1 MGVIYKITNKI
12 NHKIYIGQTRV
23 TEPQRWQQHVW
34 YANNCPNRDSL
45 LLCYAIRK
53 YGKENF
59 QREIIEEC
67 DNDLLNKREIYW
79 INYYNSTDK
88 NVGYNLTLGG
98 EACSKYS
105 DKEILTA
112 FEQEKSVTRA
122 SRAIGMNR
130 NAFSRRL
137 QAMGY
142 TTTREVPIEQYSLQ
156 GELLNIYS
164 NATVA
169 AEETGV
175 NFHSITSSNTITSGG
190 YIWRRVNEI
199 ETIEDL
205 VNKLSR
211 NIPALQGIEQYDTN
225 GNLLAIFDSAG
236 HASKETGINISS
248 IKAAGD
254 GKQASAGGYL
264 WRRIY
269 KGLDYTIMLN
279 NYLLSSSCCQIEEID
294 NEENIIQTFE
304 SATKAE
310 KLLGWSYNSIKKV
323 CDGKAKH
330 THNRYFRYSNP
341 LKRKL
346 LNERNG

>member
-34 YANNCPNRDSL
+34 YANNYPNKDSL

-59 QREIIEEC
+59 HREIIEEC
-67 DNDLLNKREIYW
+67 DNNSLNEREVYW
-79 INYYNSTDK
+79 INHYNSTDK
-88 NVGYNLTLGG
+88 NIGYNLALGG
-98 EACSKYS
+98 NACCKYS
-105 DKEILTA
+105 DAEILKA
-112 FEQEKSVTRA
+112 FEQEKSVVRA
-122 SRAIGMNR
+122 SQIIGMSR
-130 NAFSRRL
+130 NAFSKRL

-142 TTTREVPIEQYSLQ
+142 ITTRETPVEQYSLQ

-169 AEETGV
+169 AEETNV
-175 NFHSITSSNTITSGG
+175 SFHSITSSNTITSGG
-190 YIWRRVNEI
+190 YIWRRINAT

-205 VNKLSR
+205 IKKLSR
-211 NIPALQGIEQYDTN
+211 NIPALQGIEQYDTS

-236 HASKETGINISS
+236 QASKETGINISS

-254 GKQASAGGYL
+254 GRQVSAGGYL
-264 WRRIY
+264 WRRVY
-269 KGLDYTIMLN
+269 KGLDYTTMLN
-279 NYLLSSSCCQIEEID
+279 NYLLSSTCCQIEEID
-294 NEENIIQTFE
+294 GEGNVIQIFD

-310 KLLGWSYNSIKKV
+310 KQLGYSYNSIKKV
-323 CDGKAKH
+323 CDGKARH

-341 LKRKL
+341 LKRKI
-346 LNERNG
+346 LNEKNG